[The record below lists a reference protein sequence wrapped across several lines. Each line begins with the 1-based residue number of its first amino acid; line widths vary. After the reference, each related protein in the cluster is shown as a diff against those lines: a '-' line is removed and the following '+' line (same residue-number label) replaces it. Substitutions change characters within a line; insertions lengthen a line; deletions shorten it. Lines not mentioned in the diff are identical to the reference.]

1 MQICSHLPAGE
12 RVHYFLQRRVTHTFP
27 TGESKFRKIFQH
39 AAQHIHSLERFHWE
53 NRKPAIFYEF
63 GAGWDLAIPLS
74 FYSLGV
80 DYQILIDIRKLLN
93 IELVNSTIRM
103 LQDLSGELGISR
115 IPNRLFALNDG
126 HKWISQLEELYG
138 IRYLAPY
145 DARHTGLP
153 DESVD
158 FITSTNTLEHIPG
171 DDILPIFRECRRILK
186 SDGAMS
192 FIVDYQDHYSYFDKT
207 IGVCNFFKYSPSEWK
222 KFNPALHFQNRLR
235 HRDYCEIAKLS
246 GFIAESKALTE
257 TTVSDAKDLEQ
268 IPINPCF
275 LEKYNPEELAIRAAH
290 FILYKSGDRCSDPQR
305 AESVVSK
312 CG

>member
-1 MQICSHLPAGE
+1 MEILKDWRCKALAMQICSHLPAGE
-12 RVHYFLQRRVTHTFP
+12 RVHYFLQRRVTHTFY
-27 TGESKFRKIFQH
+27 G
-39 AAQHIHSLERFHWE
+39 
-53 NRKPAIFYEF
+53 
-63 GAGWDLAIPLS
+63 
-74 FYSLGV
+74 LGV

-171 DDILPIFRECRRILK
+171 DVDIWFR
-186 SDGAMS
+186 
-192 FIVDYQDHYSYFDKT
+192 
-207 IGVCNFFKYSPSEWK
+207 
-222 KFNPALHFQNRLR
+222 
-235 HRDYCEIAKLS
+235 
-246 GFIAESKALTE
+246 
-257 TTVSDAKDLEQ
+257 
-268 IPINPCF
+268 
-275 LEKYNPEELAIRAAH
+275 
-290 FILYKSGDRCSDPQR
+290 
-305 AESVVSK
+305 
-312 CG
+312 